1 MGAPSSK
8 PDRGYLPCPNP
19 PVVCRR
25 DGCREPATGAL
36 GLCASHLASLPGGA
50 DQGWAWACDTKPP
63 KAPRVGGM
71 TRLAAELERV
81 GWSLD
86 DLLLRP
92 AWHAQAA
99 CRGASPALFFGK
111 ASQGVG
117 KVYEVTR
124 AAYCAACPVVA
135 ECAAAGDHEEHGLWG
150 GMSVR
155 ERAEARGAARV
166 VPRGVA
172 PAW

>member
-1 MGAPSSK
+1 
-8 PDRGYLPCPNP
+8 
-19 PVVCRR
+19 
-25 DGCREPATGAL
+25 
-36 GLCASHLASLPGGA
+36 
-50 DQGWAWACDTKPP
+50 
-63 KAPRVGGM
+63 M

-135 ECAAAGDHEEHGLWG
+135 ECAAAGAHEEHGLWG

-155 ERAEARGAARV
+155 ERAEARRAARV
-166 VPRGVA
+166 VPVVSAGLVTSSARDSSELEPLPAERRPGRGGGA
-172 PAW
+172 GARLGPRGARGA